1 MRHQTAKHYKHAERV
16 KELTIELVNQPS
28 ISGTAGERD
37 MADTIVEI
45 LKRLD
50 YYKKHPTHIVKVPI
64 PGDREQREA
73 VIALMEGNPE
83 SKHATLLLSH
93 FDVVGVDDFGQYK
106 PFAFTPDQL
115 ESAIKHEQEGYLNED
130 AKKDL
135 NSGDYLFGRGTMDM
149 KAGLAMQLSVLQ
161 DFSEAEE
168 FTQNLVLVAVP
179 DEEKLSKGMFAAVSE
194 LYQMKQKG
202 WEFEACICSEP
213 NFSAFPNDYQKYVYT
228 GSTGKLLPFIYCLG
242 RETHVGQPLEGINA
256 SVMAAQLAV
265 EMEWSEKFADQALGE
280 KSPSPTC
287 LRIRDLKDSYDVQTP
302 NEAYLLY
309 NVLTLSTQPEEV
321 MEKMVQACKH
331 SSVQIYD
338 RLLRL
343 RSTQTHVTSSLES
356 GTPEPKVFTLED
368 LYQMGISKFGQDFQ
382 QTYQDILL
390 EQKDT
395 EDYSEAT
402 LAIARSLSTYFLDR
416 APFYLVMLQPPYYP
430 HVSLETTKDAKL
442 LKMVEGLAAF
452 AREEF
457 EETIA
462 IKTFFPG
469 LSDVSYCRN
478 SGDQQAY
485 QSLVRHMPLY
495 KNGYDLPLKE
505 INELDIPTLN
515 IGPFGKDAHKRSERL
530 QLSYSTKVAP
540 LLLVYALE
548 AIKQMDQSHG

>member
-1 MRHQTAKHYKHAERV
+1 MGHKTIKYYEHAERI
-16 KELTIELVNQPS
+16 KQLTVELVNQPS
-28 ISGTAGERD
+28 ISGTAGERE
-37 MADTIVEI
+37 MADVIVKI
-45 LKRLD
+45 LRRLD
-50 YYKKHPTHIVKVPI
+50 YYKEHPGHIVTVPI
-64 PGDREQREA
+64 PGDPEKREA
-73 VIALMEGNPE
+73 VIALMEGNPN
-83 SKHATLLLSH
+83 SQHATLLLSH
-93 FDVVGVDDFGQYK
+93 YDVVGVDDFGQYK
-106 PFAFTPDQL
+106 PFAFLPDQL
-115 ESAIKHEQEGYLNED
+115 EEAIKNEQEGYLNAD
-130 AKKDL
+130 AKEDL
-135 NSGDYLFGRGTMDM
+135 HSGDYLFGRGTMDM
-149 KAGLAMQLSVLQ
+149 KAGLAMQLSILQ
-161 DFSEAEE
+161 DLSEAKEI
-168 FTQNLVLVAVP
+168 TQNLVLVAVP
-179 DEEKLSKGMFAAVSE
+179 DEEKLSKGMFAAVGE

-202 WEFEACICSEP
+202 WEFDACICSEP
-213 NFSAFPNDYQKYVYT
+213 NFSAYPNDYQKYVYT

-321 MEKMVQACKH
+321 MKKMVQACMH
-331 SSVQIYD
+331 SSVQIYE

-343 RSTQTHVTSSLES
+343 RSTQTHSTSGLES
-356 GTPEPKVFTLED
+356 DIPEPKVFTLED
-368 LYQMGISKFGQDFQ
+368 MYQMGMSKYGQEFEQ
-382 QTYQDILL
+382 MYQGILL

-402 LAIARSLSTYFLDR
+402 LAIARNLSTYFLDL

-430 HVSLETTKDAKL
+430 HVSLDSTKDAKL
-442 LKMVEGLAAF
+442 VQMVERLATF
-452 AREEF
+452 SHEEF

-469 LSDVSYCRN
+469 LSDVSYCKN
-478 SGDQQAY
+478 SGDTKAY
-485 QSLVRHMPLY
+485 QSLLRHMPLY
-495 KNGYDLPLKE
+495 KNGYDLPLKQ
-505 INELDIPTLN
+505 INELDVPTLN

-540 LLLVYALE
+540 LLLAYALE
-548 AIKQMDQSHG
+548 AIDRMNQSV

>member
-1 MRHQTAKHYKHAERV
+1 MGDTKIKYYAHAERI
-16 KELTIELVNQPS
+16 KQLTIELVNQPS
-28 ISGTAGERD
+28 ISGTSGERE
-37 MADTIVEI
+37 MADVIVKI

-50 YYKKHPTHIVKVPI
+50 YYKEHPDHIVTVPI
-64 PGDREQREA
+64 PGDSENREA
-73 VIALMEGNPE
+73 VIALMEGNPN
-83 SKHATLLLSH
+83 SQHATLLLSH

-106 PFAFTPDQL
+106 SFAFLPDQL
-115 ESAIKHEQEGYLNED
+115 EDAIKDEQEGYLNAD
-130 AKKDL
+130 AKEDL
-135 NSGDYLFGRGTMDM
+135 QSGDYLFGRGTMDM
-149 KAGLAMQLSVLQ
+149 KAGLAMQMSVLQ
-161 DFSEAEE
+161 DLSEAKGIS
-168 FTQNLVLVAVP
+168 QNLVLVAVP
-179 DEEKLSKGMFAAVSE
+179 DEEKLSKGMFAAVNE

-202 WEFEACICSEP
+202 WAFDACICSEP

-280 KSPSPTC
+280 TSPSPTC

-321 MEKMVQACKH
+321 MEKMIQACKH
-331 SSVQIYD
+331 SSVQIYE

-343 RSTQTHVTSSLES
+343 RSTQTHVTSELES
-356 GTPEPKVFTLED
+356 GIPEPKVFTLENM
-368 LYQMGISKFGQDFQ
+368 YQMGMSKYGQEFEQ
-382 QTYQDILL
+382 IYQRILL

-402 LAIARSLSTYFLDR
+402 LAIARDLSNYFLDR

-430 HVSLETTKDAKL
+430 HVSLDSTKDAKL
-442 LKMVEGLAAF
+442 SEMVGRLATFAQEELK
-452 AREEF
+452 
-457 EETIA
+457 ETIA

-478 SGDQQAY
+478 SGDTQAY

-495 KNGYDLPLKE
+495 KNGYDLPLKQ
-505 INELDIPTLN
+505 IDELDIPTLN

-540 LLLVYALE
+540 LLLTYALDS
-548 AIKQMDQSHG
+548 IDRMNQSLG